1 MIRRVIAIVA
11 LVYLLGFV
19 LFTLMLPRP
28 VEDTRTDAIV
38 VPTGAPG
45 RIDRGLALIAD
56 HQAQRLLI
64 TGAAPGVRPIDLA
77 LQYKVP
83 LSLFACCVDLGHE
96 AVDTRSNGAETAN
109 WVRDH
114 DYKSIRLV
122 TSDWHM
128 ARARMELEASLDRQ
142 VTIVDDGVQGDASLS
157 VLFVEYN
164 KLLLRRVALWVGI
177 GQ

>member
-1 MIRRVIAIVA
+1 MIRRLIAIVA

-28 VEDTRTDAIV
+28 AEDTRTDAIV

-96 AVDTRSNGAETAN
+96 AVDTRSNGA
-109 WVRDH
+109 
-114 DYKSIRLV
+114 
-122 TSDWHM
+122 
-128 ARARMELEASLDRQ
+128 
-142 VTIVDDGVQGDASLS
+142 
-157 VLFVEYN
+157 
-164 KLLLRRVALWVGI
+164 RR
-177 GQ
+177 